1 MIKGDFVSNQNQI
14 APAYDDEIDLKEL
27 FNVLWAA
34 KKLILGITS
43 VFAVVSVIYAL
54 SLPNQYKASALLA
67 PAQQQSGGLSGA
79 LGDLGGLAAL
89 AGVNIGGGDGG
100 EAQIAQ
106 EIIRSWGFLAK
117 FVEENDLAVEVFAAD
132 GWSKE
137 KNQLS
142 IDNDLYDI
150 EENLWVRNPPSGKT
164 ANPTS
169 WELYEEFLE
178 KVSIST
184 DKKTGLISLT
194 VEYFS
199 PYIAKQ
205 WVEQLV
211 VSINQYMQQR
221 KLQMVN
227 TNIEYLE
234 AQIQKTSIAG
244 MREVF
249 YTIIEEQV
257 KSKMLAEASPEYV
270 FVTVSPAMVPEEKSQ
285 PKRALICILGLLL
298 GVMLS
303 VAFVLV
309 RYYGFSK
316 ESH

>member
-1 MIKGDFVSNQNQI
+1 VNKQHQL
-14 APAYDDEIDLKEL
+14 APVYDDEIDLKEL
-27 FNVLWAA
+27 FSVLWAA

-43 VFAVVSVIYAL
+43 IFAVVSVIYAL

-106 EIIRSWGFLAK
+106 EIIVSWGFIEK
-117 FVEENDLAVEVFAAD
+117 FIQQNNLAVEVFAAD
-132 GWSKE
+132 GWDE
-137 KNQLS
+137 QRNQLS
-142 IDNDLYDI
+142 LDDDLYSV
-150 EENLWVRNPPSGKT
+150 EENRWTRTPPSGRT

-178 KVSIST
+178 KVSISA
-184 DKKTGLISLT
+184 DKKTGLISVS
-194 VEYFS
+194 VEYYS

-205 WVEQLV
+205 WVDQLV
-211 VSINQYMQQR
+211 VAINQHMQQR

-227 TNIEYLE
+227 TNIQYLE
-234 AQIQKTSIAG
+234 AQIQKTPIAE

-270 FVTVSPAMVPEEKSQ
+270 FVTVSPAMVPAKKSQ
-285 PKRALICILGLLL
+285 PKRALICILGTLL
-298 GVMLS
+298 GGMLS
-303 VAFVLV
+303 IAFVLL
-309 RYYGFSK
+309 RYYGFSR
-316 ESH
+316 ERS